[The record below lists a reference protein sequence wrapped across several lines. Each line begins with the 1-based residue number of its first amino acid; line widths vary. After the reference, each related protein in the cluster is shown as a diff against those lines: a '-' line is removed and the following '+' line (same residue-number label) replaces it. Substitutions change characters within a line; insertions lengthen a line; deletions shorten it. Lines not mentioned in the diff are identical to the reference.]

1 MTRTST
7 SRAALTRVIVTAIL
21 FALVFVVVHGQGT
34 DPKTDFLN
42 ALGAFSLALDGNY
55 GDERRSIS
63 TSLDAMAEALA
74 RWDGLI
80 QSRERAMAAEIG
92 SADPKLA
99 ARMHL
104 ALGGLYLER
113 ARIPDA
119 LKELTAARASD
130 PARPEAPLLQA
141 LAHLQVTGDA
151 SAATTALQQA
161 HALAPED
168 PARTYLLARRL
179 LDANQQNAGLELL
192 QRIRHTPGQP
202 AARSGNALFIR
213 LDLVRETP
221 GINPFFPPV
230 LYTDGF
236 ASLQRGDLARAI
248 AQFRESARRDPVTT
262 SATAPE
268 ADAVAQAAAAFKTG
282 MVDEARKQL
291 ESVLAQ
297 SPERAEV
304 HRLLAMVDL
313 ADDETDRGV
322 SRLRSAVG
330 ISPAD
335 ERTRLALASALL
347 ENQRLDE
354 AEKSLLDTRK
364 ALPASGRAR
373 YLLGLTYQRQG
384 KRLDALR
391 ELQGA
396 LAAKP
401 LLGANTVYQMIGT
414 LQQDEQDLEAA
425 ATSFAARVDLIPNDR
440 QAHLDLGK
448 IFSLQGDDVQ
458 ARAEFE
464 IALLL
469 NPLDAEAYT
478 ALAQIHLRGGHV
490 QEAAD
495 TSRRALEIDARHRE
509 ARYVHATALLR
520 MGNTA
525 EATTELEVFQRLQ
538 GEDATARARAFEL
551 GRLRREATVSL
562 AAGDHGN
569 ALTLLQ
575 RALVMEPTSPVSH
588 LDLGVALLESGQ
600 ATAAVERLTTAAA
613 LNASLDVHRHLARAY
628 AALGRKDES
637 QKEQAIYERLRR
649 ESISKPDGAR

>member
-1 MTRTST
+1 MSC
-7 SRAALTRVIVTAIL
+7 AAPSRVIVTATL
-21 FALVFVVVHGQGT
+21 LALACSAAHGQGT
-34 DPKTDFLN
+34 DTRTDFLN
-42 ALGAFSLALDGNY
+42 ALGAFSLALDGEY
-55 GDERRSIS
+55 GDEQRSIS
-63 TSLDAMAEALA
+63 TSLDAMTEALA
-74 RWDGLI
+74 RWDGVI

-92 SADPKLA
+92 RADPQFA

-104 ALGGLYLER
+104 ALGGVYLER
-113 ARIPDA
+113 VRIPDA

-130 PARPEAPLLQA
+130 PTRPEAPLLQA
-141 LAHLQVTGDA
+141 LAHLQLTGDA

-161 HALAPED
+161 HALAPQD

-179 LDANQQNAGLELL
+179 LEANQRDAGLELL
-192 QRIRHTPGQP
+192 QSIRHTPGQP
-202 AARSGNALFIR
+202 AAPAGNALFIR

-230 LYTDGF
+230 LYADGF

-248 AQFRESARRDPVTT
+248 AQFRESARRDPVIT
-262 SATAPE
+262 SATGPE

-291 ESVLAQ
+291 ESVLTQ

-304 HRLLAMVDL
+304 HRLLGMVDL
-313 ADDETDRGV
+313 ADGEIERAV
-322 SRLRSAVG
+322 SRLRAAVRLDQG
-330 ISPAD
+330 G
-335 ERTRLALASALL
+335 ERPRLALANALL
-347 ENQRLDE
+347 ENQRLDD
-354 AEKSLLDTRK
+354 AEQSLLETLK
-364 ALPASGRAR
+364 AVPASGRAR

-384 KRLDALR
+384 KRRDALR

-396 LAAKP
+396 LAVKP
-401 LLGANTVYQMIGT
+401 LLGANTVFQMIGT

-425 ATSFAARVDLIPNDR
+425 AMSFAARVDLIPNDL

-478 ALAQIHLRGGHV
+478 ALAQIHLRGGRN

-520 MGNTA
+520 MGNTDEGTA
-525 EATTELEVFQRLQ
+525 EMQIFQRLQ
-538 GEDATARARAFEL
+538 AEDAEARARAFEL

-575 RALVMEPTSPVSH
+575 RALIMEPTSPVSH

-600 ATAAVERLTTAAA
+600 AAAAVERLTTAAA
-613 LNASLDVHRHLARAY
+613 LKAPLDVHRHLARAY

-637 QKEQAIYERLRR
+637 QKEQAIYERLKR
-649 ESISKPDGAR
+649 ESISKTGAAR

>member
-1 MTRTST
+1 MSC
-7 SRAALTRVIVTAIL
+7 AAPTRVIVTAIL
-21 FALVFVVVHGQGT
+21 FALVSGAAHGQGG
-34 DPKTDFLN
+34 DPRTDFLN
-42 ALGAFSLALDGNY
+42 ALGAFSLALDANY
-55 GDERRSIS
+55 GDERRSIA

-151 SAATTALQQA
+151 SAATTALQRA
-161 HALAPED
+161 HALAPDD

-179 LDANQQNAGLELL
+179 LDANQQDAGLELL
-192 QRIRHTPGQP
+192 QRVRHTPSQP
-202 AARSGNALFIR
+202 AAPSGNALFIR

-230 LYTDGF
+230 LYADGF
-236 ASLQRGDLARAI
+236 AWLQRGDLARAI
-248 AQFRESARRDPVTT
+248 AQFRESARRDPVMA
-262 SATAPE
+262 SVTAPE
-268 ADAVAQAAAAFKTG
+268 ADAVARAAAAFRSG
-282 MVDEARKQL
+282 IVDEARKQL
-291 ESVLAQ
+291 ESVLTQ

-304 HRLLAMVDL
+304 HRVLGLVDL
-313 ADDETDRGV
+313 AAGETERGMA
-322 SRLRSAVG
+322 RLRNAVRFNPG
-330 ISPAD
+330 D
-335 ERTRLALASALL
+335 ERTRLALANALL
-347 ENQRLDE
+347 ENQQLDD
-354 AEKSLLDTRK
+354 AEQSLLDTLK
-364 ALPASGRAR
+364 ALPASGQAR

-384 KRLDALR
+384 RRLDALR

-414 LQQDEQDLEAA
+414 LQQEEQDLEAA
-425 ATSFAARVDLIPNDR
+425 ATSFADRVDLIPNDR

-448 IFSLQGDDVQ
+448 IFSLEGEDVK

-469 NPLDAEAYT
+469 NPADAEAYT
-478 ALAQIHLRGGHV
+478 ALAQIHLRAGRN

-495 TSRRALEIDARHRE
+495 TSRRALEIDVGNRE

-525 EATTELEVFQRLQ
+525 EGTTELEVFQRLQ
-538 GEDATARARAFEL
+538 AEDAAVRARAFEL
-551 GRLRREATVSL
+551 GRLRREASVAL
-562 AAGDHGN
+562 ATGDPGN
-569 ALTLLQ
+569 AVTLLQ
-575 RALVMEPTSPVSH
+575 RALVMEPTSPMSH
-588 LDLGVALLESGQ
+588 LDLGLALLESGQ
-600 ATAAVERLTTAAA
+600 AAAAVERLTTAAA
-613 LNASLDVHRHLARAY
+613 LNAPLDVHRHLARAY
-628 AALGRKDES
+628 AALGQKDES

-649 ESISKPDGAR
+649 ESISKTSGAR

>member
-1 MTRTST
+1 MSC
-7 SRAALTRVIVTAIL
+7 AAPARVIVTAIL
-21 FALVFVVVHGQGT
+21 LALVPAVVHGQGP
-34 DPKTDFLN
+34 DPRTDFLN

-55 GDERRSIS
+55 GDERQSIS
-63 TSLDAMAEALA
+63 ASLDAMADALA
-74 RWDGLI
+74 RWDLLI
-80 QSRERAMAAEIG
+80 QSRERAMAAEIP

-130 PARPEAPLLQA
+130 PTRPEAPLLQA

-151 SAATTALQQA
+151 YAATTALQQA

-179 LDANQQNAGLELL
+179 LDANQQDAGLELL
-192 QRIRHTPGQP
+192 QRIRHTPGRP
-202 AARSGNALFIR
+202 TAPSGNALFIR
-213 LDLVRETP
+213 LDLVRERP

-230 LYTDGF
+230 LYADGF
-236 ASLQRGDLARAI
+236 SSLQRGDLASAI
-248 AQFRESARRDPVTT
+248 AQFRESTSRDPVM
-262 SATAPE
+262 SSVTAAE
-268 ADAVAQAAAAFKTG
+268 ADTIARAAAAFKAG

-304 HRLLAMVDL
+304 HRILGMVDL
-313 ADDETDRGV
+313 AGEEIERGLT
-322 SRLRSAVG
+322 RLRNAVRFNPG
-330 ISPAD
+330 D
-335 ERTRLALASALL
+335 ERTRIALANALL
-347 ENQRLDE
+347 ENERLDE
-354 AEKSLLDTRK
+354 AEQSLLDTLK
-364 ALPASGRAR
+364 AVPASGRAR

-391 ELQGA
+391 ELQ
-396 LAAKP
+396 AAITSKP
-401 LLGANTVYQMIGT
+401 LLGANTVSQMIGT

-425 ATSFAARVDLIPNDR
+425 AKSFAARVDLIPNER
-440 QAHLDLGK
+440 QAHVDLGK
-448 IFSLQGDDVQ
+448 IFFLQGDDVQ

-464 IALLL
+464 VALLL
-469 NPLDAEAYT
+469 NPADAEVYT
-478 ALAQIHLRGGHV
+478 ALAQVHLRAGRH

-495 TSRRALEIDARHRE
+495 AARRALEIDVANRE

-525 EATTELEVFQRLQ
+525 EGTAELQVFQRLQ
-538 GEDATARARAFEL
+538 AEDAAARARAFEL
-551 GRLRREATVSL
+551 GRLRREATVSI
-562 AAGDHGN
+562 AAGDHAN
-569 ALTLLQ
+569 AVTLLQ
-575 RALVMEPTSPVSH
+575 RALVMEPTSPMSH

-600 ATAAVERLTTAAA
+600 AAAAVERLTTAAA
-613 LNASLDVHRHLARAY
+613 LNAPLDVHRHLARAY
-628 AALGRKDES
+628 AALGQKGES
-637 QKEQAIYERLRR
+637 QKEQAIYERLKR
-649 ESISKPDGAR
+649 ESIGKTGGAR